1 MTEWIRYRFLMRR
14 LRGEIARFVDRDRKQ
29 TKKQNAEKEKR
40 AVVTACKACGSI
52 V

>member
-1 MTEWIRYRFLMRR
+1 MIEWIRYHMLMRR
-14 LRGEIARFVDRDRKQ
+14 LRGEISRTVNGERNAMP
-29 TKKQNAEKEKR
+29 AEKTKT